1 MPHAVVRRRHAVA
14 RGGWRRRD
22 VPIARIALPAA
33 LLWLA
38 AAAPLAGQ
46 GSHAQVYL
54 TVLDRDGA
62 PILDLQPSDVIVA
75 ENGVPGEVTHLV
87 RPRARTSRSAWRAV
101 LTALSAPAF
110 STDFMID
117 NAMPGWLTELSGENV
132 IQEVHL
138 K

>member
-22 VPIARIALPAA
+22 VLIARIALPAA

-87 RPRARTSRSAWRAV
+87 RPRAPAEVSLLVDTSQDFVSATHHLRR
-101 LTALSAPAF
+101 APA
-110 STDFMID
+110 
-117 NAMPGWLTELSGENV
+117 SGAPFTTR
-132 IQEVHL
+132 
-138 K
+138 

>member
-1 MPHAVVRRRHAVA
+1 VL
-14 RGGWRRRD
+14 
-22 VPIARIALPAA
+22 IARIALPAA

-87 RPRARTSRSAWRAV
+87 RPRAPAEVSLLVDTSQDFVSAMHHLRR
-101 LTALSAPAF
+101 APA
-110 STDFMID
+110 
-117 NAMPGWLTELSGENV
+117 SGAPFTTR
-132 IQEVHL
+132 
-138 K
+138 